1 MLARRRPVV
10 AVVVA
15 LPRLS
20 LLPPLRL
27 LPLRLLLQKRLPPKK
42 QRLNKIPLNLYMK
55 PASFKPMRAF
65 LVDISDSPSPNR
77 AGNSSFLYKKCKR
90 AFFGKYRTAKFGY
103 FSVILHPKSKK
114 RTAWR

>member
-20 LLPPLRL
+20 LLPLLRL

-42 QRLNKIPLNLYMK
+42 QRLNKILLNPYIK
-55 PASFKPMRAF
+55 AR
-65 LVDISDSPSPNR
+65 VVQHD
-77 AGNSSFLYKKCKR
+77 AG
-90 AFFGKYRTAKFGY
+90 FF
-103 FSVILHPKSKK
+103 
-114 RTAWR
+114 

>member
-20 LLPPLRL
+20 LLPLLRLLPLRL

-42 QRLNKIPLNLYMK
+42 QRLNKILLNPYIKARIAQHDAGFFRVSPIYISGFPLCRL
-55 PASFKPMRAF
+55 
-65 LVDISDSPSPNR
+65 
-77 AGNSSFLYKKCKR
+77 
-90 AFFGKYRTAKFGY
+90 
-103 FSVILHPKSKK
+103 
-114 RTAWR
+114 

>member
-42 QRLNKIPLNLYMK
+42 QRLNKILLNPYIKARIAQHDAGFFRVSPIYISGFPLCRL
-55 PASFKPMRAF
+55 
-65 LVDISDSPSPNR
+65 
-77 AGNSSFLYKKCKR
+77 
-90 AFFGKYRTAKFGY
+90 
-103 FSVILHPKSKK
+103 
-114 RTAWR
+114 